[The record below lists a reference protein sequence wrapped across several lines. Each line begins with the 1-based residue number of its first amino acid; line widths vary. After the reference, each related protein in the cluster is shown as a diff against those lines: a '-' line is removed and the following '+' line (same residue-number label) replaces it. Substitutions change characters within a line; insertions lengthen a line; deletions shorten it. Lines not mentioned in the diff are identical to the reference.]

1 MSHRELPTMTS
12 LYTSQAFTCSCWM
25 WLNTLCHHFLVFFPV
40 WSLFLASLFQVHANG
55 WLFLSPIL
63 PKKTSDPLVVR
74 CLCAAPL
81 LPALVFW
88 LPMLSQLSDCSAFT
102 RVFDN
107 NILHNKSIALVYI
120 YEHERN
126 ANIHIYMVMKG
137 LKPFI
142 DHLPLNMIMCI
153 LLYRSFLIQS
163 RISTSVSFSSY

>member
-1 MSHRELPTMTS
+1 M
-12 LYTSQAFTCSCWM
+12 
-25 WLNTLCHHFLVFFPV
+25 
-40 WSLFLASLFQVHANG
+40 
-55 WLFLSPIL
+55 
-63 PKKTSDPLVVR
+63 VR

-163 RISTSVSFSSY
+163 RISTSVSFSSYCEQLSTLTSWQLRGKREIERWGHNAEWREKMLNSYFIAVHQSSQYVVKRDVSAKKAITRNTNQNC